1 MQLEFDMT
9 VAEGY
14 KSKSQ
19 IARRITE
26 NWVEKQMYCPRCKNS
41 EIKQFENNKPV
52 SDFYCPSC
60 SNQYE
65 LKGKGGNLGNTITDG
80 AYNTMIQ
87 RITSNSNPDLF
98 LMGYH
103 PTEYVVNEFIYVPK
117 HFFVPDIIVKRKP
130 LADTARRAGWVGCNI
145 EIGKIPIQG
154 KIYII
159 SNGTVVEHDSI
170 LHQTEKSMKLETK
183 ELNARGWLLDIL
195 KCVNSMNS
203 ELFTLAQMYEWEES
217 LSKKYILNNN
227 VKAKIRQQLQILRD
241 KGMVEFLDRG
251 VYKRLC

>member
-26 NWVEKQMYCPRCKNS
+26 NWVEKQMYCPRCKHP

-65 LKGKGGNLGNTITDG
+65 LKGKGGKLENTITDG
-80 AYNTMIQ
+80 AYSTMIQ

-145 EIGKIPIQG
+145 EIGKIPMQG

-159 SNGTVVEHDSI
+159 SNGIVVEHDSV

-183 ELNARGWLLDIL
+183 ELNARGWLLDVL
-195 KCVNSMNS
+195 ECVNSMKS

-217 LSKKYILNNN
+217 LSKKYNHNNN

-241 KGMVEFLDRG
+241 KGFIEFLDRG
-251 VYKRLC
+251 VYKRLR